1 MEEDE
6 GVCDRAP
13 DGVNQKLGWAVM
25 VEQEEE
31 VCDRALDI
39 GQPDLDKQ
47 TDKKCT

>member
-1 MEEDE
+1 MKGES
-6 GVCDRAP
+6 DRAP

-31 VCDRALDI
+31 ESDRALDI